1 MDDEDVFLDE
11 EMGEIEITTKP
22 KEDISDFPMKIISF
36 GVVNIGILCNHIYF
50 PNVSSEN
57 IE

>member
-22 KEDISDFPMKIISF
+22 KEDISDLAMLNISLRALPES
-36 GVVNIGILCNHIYF
+36 V
-50 PNVSSEN
+50 PKP
-57 IE
+57 